1 MIKIINMLIAIVI
14 IVITFFIGFAEVKIS
29 KKNTKRLLLLLIS
42 ILSVFLAFRDIGLDL
57 EVYRRVFQN
66 QRVVN
71 LSELANGGFFSNQ
84 LEPFFI
90 ILISFLKQSGL
101 GFEHFLFLTG
111 VIPMVLIYKII
122 IGAED
127 KNIIM
132 TFSLF
137 LLIFFFRGPIDVI
150 RHFFAAAI
158 YLSAI
163 YSLSKQNKFMYWFK
177 LLISVFVHYSNFATI
192 FLKPFLN
199 FQWSKRRF
207 YSSIIFTVMFA
218 VFFKIFFLSITDV
231 KLVNFNNMIFWKLEY
246 YLTYYNSVGYQYTGG
261 LHRLLM
267 SLMFYFP
274 LFFSGVITIQALNK
288 IDTIKKSRFKY
299 LLLSSQII
307 GILVFVFFIVL
318 NAPTLGMRLHF
329 LLTIGMFFIVKEII
343 VSSDKKK
350 SGLTFGITITSLVF
364 YNFVII
370 LYNAGIHDPMSP
382 FFLF

>member
-90 ILISFLKQSGL
+90 ILISVLKQTGF

-132 TFSLF
+132 TFSFF

-177 LLISVFVHYSNFATI
+177 LLLSVFVHYSNFATI
-192 FLKPFLN
+192 F
-199 FQWSKRRF
+199 
-207 YSSIIFTVMFA
+207 
-218 VFFKIFFLSITDV
+218 
-231 KLVNFNNMIFWKLEY
+231 
-246 YLTYYNSVGYQYTGG
+246 
-261 LHRLLM
+261 
-267 SLMFYFP
+267 
-274 LFFSGVITIQALNK
+274 
-288 IDTIKKSRFKY
+288 
-299 LLLSSQII
+299 
-307 GILVFVFFIVL
+307 
-318 NAPTLGMRLHF
+318 
-329 LLTIGMFFIVKEII
+329 
-343 VSSDKKK
+343 
-350 SGLTFGITITSLVF
+350 
-364 YNFVII
+364 
-370 LYNAGIHDPMSP
+370 
-382 FFLF
+382 